1 MAGTPKKV
9 LVVEDNEKNLSLT
22 RDILR
27 HHGYEVIE
35 ARNGHEAIR
44 LALERNPAL
53 VLMDIQMPV
62 MDGIAAGRILKGDPA
77 TRHIKLIAVTSFAMK
92 GDRERILEAGFDDY
106 IAKPLNTRELPL
118 IVRKH
123 LVEARGPGRKTA

>member
-9 LVVEDNEKNLSLT
+9 LVVEDNGNNLLLT
-22 RDILR
+22 KDILR

-35 ARNGHEAIR
+35 AGNGHEAIR
-44 LALERNPAL
+44 LARERNPDL
-53 VLMDIQMPV
+53 ILMDIQMPV

-77 TRHIKLIAVTSFAMK
+77 TRQIKIIAVTSFAMK
-92 GDRERILEAGFDDY
+92 GDREKILEAGFDDY

-118 IVRKH
+118 IVGKH
-123 LVEARGPGRKTA
+123 LAEAHGPGRETA

>member
-9 LVVEDNEKNLSLT
+9 LVVEDNGNNLLLT
-22 RDILR
+22 KDILR

-35 ARNGHEAIR
+35 AGNGHEAIR
-44 LALERNPAL
+44 LARERNPDL
-53 VLMDIQMPV
+53 ILMDIQMPV

-77 TRHIKLIAVTSFAMK
+77 TRQIKIIAVTSFAMK
-92 GDRERILEAGFDDY
+92 GDREKILEAGFDDY

-118 IVRKH
+118 IVGKH
-123 LVEARGPGRKTA
+123 LGTEEPR